1 MARVRHADAL
11 LLEPQGGGVLLERRD
26 REACLGNRWGD
37 FMMKAC
43 LLCLLASASDLEF
56 SLNSQY
62 RSPMFG

>member
-1 MARVRHADAL
+1 
-11 LLEPQGGGVLLERRD
+11 
-26 REACLGNRWGD
+26 LGNRWGD

-43 LLCLLASASDLEF
+43 LLCLLASASDLGF